1 MKGYTCTPHSI
12 WENDLT
18 MEERYMYLYLLDC
31 ENKFNKMG
39 EAFNITNEDLK
50 AIGFGKDE
58 VVLKG
63 ARTGLIDKG
72 YIEYTQGNRGR
83 KSNYLIKK

>member
-18 MEERYMYLYLLDC
+18 MDERYMYLFLLDC

-39 EAFNITNEDLK
+39 ETFAITNEDFK
-50 AIGFGKDE
+50 SIGFGKDE
-58 VVLKG
+58 VVLKRSR
-63 ARTGLIDKG
+63 AGLVKKG
-72 YIEYTQGNRGR
+72 YIEYTPGSKGR
-83 KSNYLIKK
+83 KSQYLIKK

>member
-58 VVLKG
+58 VVLKR

-72 YIEYTQGNRGR
+72 YIEYIQGNRGR